1 MHSVVHGYL
10 KFILK
15 SLKITGVIHE
25 SILIKIK
32 TLQMYFNLLCSV
44 NESPLKLDSGCN
56 TFYILSTE
64 QTCISQLL

>member
-32 TLQMYFNLLCSV
+32 TLQMYFNLLFSV
-44 NESPLKLDSGCN
+44 NESRLKLDSGCN
-56 TFYILSTE
+56 TFCILSTE
-64 QTCISQLL
+64 QTCISHLL